1 MALEKQDANQVGFYK
16 AREASL
22 GVIAA
27 VLAWQTREPNSFD
40 DLGGEYTKVA
50 RRPFSPSRQRK
61 KGNVT
66 DLDVDGGYNEDLTQN
81 NMQTELEEFFFAA
94 LRETP
99 NVVIPADAYAKVFT
113 VVAATDVATIAG
125 GHGLATGD
133 GPFYVSSVTTL
144 PAGLVAATPY
154 WVTVTGANTYKFATS
169 KANALAPVNVD
180 VTDTGTGAHTM
191 TRAAVVDDADD
202 SVLVNAVPTGA
213 VAGAFLRM
221 SGFANP
227 ANNGVREIDSV
238 TASKIITVEE
248 LANEPTPP
256 LGAKV
261 QVVGYGFDIADLEM
275 EIIESSPGVIAGFKL
290 ITTAGDF
297 RIWSLVPGS
306 WLFIGGD
313 AANTSFATG
322 GEDVTGY
329 ARIALNGI
337 SADGKELTFDKATF
351 TPFDSDGAG
360 KSVAIYFSDVLKNE
374 EDPDLIV
381 RYSSIMERTL
391 GRDDDG
397 LQSEYLTGAVANE
410 MTWNSPLANLVNL
423 DLGYVGNRA
432 GVRKG
437 VDGPLARRVNNT
449 IARALGE
456 DPFNTTSNIFRLRMS
471 AINPDNMAPL
481 PFFAR
486 VTEWTM
492 TVANNV
498 SSAKAQGVLG
508 GFDVTVGNFDVDG
521 EFTAYFST
529 VEAIHAVQCNH
540 DVTFDAI
547 YAKQN
552 AGIYMDVP
560 LIGLGGGRLDI
571 EQDAAIMLPLETA
584 AAESPFG
591 HTLLVGWFPYLPTVA
606 MPFVEC

>member
-1 MALEKQDANQVGFYK
+1 MAAEKQDANLVGFFK

-27 VLAWQTREPNSFD
+27 VMAWQTREPNSFD

-50 RRPFSPSRQRK
+50 RRPFNPSRQRK

-81 NMQTELEEFFFAA
+81 NMQSELEEFFFAA
-94 LRETP
+94 LRKVPT
-99 NVVIPADAYAKVFT
+99 VDIPADAYAKVFT
-113 VVAATDVATIAG
+113 VNQATDVATIAG

-133 GPFYVSSVTTL
+133 GPFYVSSATTL
-144 PAGLVAATPY
+144 PAGLAALTPY
-154 WVTVTGANTYKFATS
+154 WVNVTGATTYKFSTTR
-169 KANALAPVNVD
+169 ANALANVAVD
-180 VTDTGTGAHTM
+180 ITDAGVGAHTM
-191 TRAAVVDDADD
+191 TRAAVVDDTDD
-202 SVLVNAVPTGA
+202 SYLVNAVP
-213 VAGAFLRM
+213 AGTIAGSILKA
-221 SGFANP
+221 SGFALP
-227 ANNGVREIDSV
+227 ANNGVKTVDSV
-238 TASKIITVEE
+238 TVSKIITVEE
-248 LANEPTPP
+248 LAAEAAPP
-256 LGAKV
+256 LGAKL
-261 QVVGYGFDIADLEM
+261 QVVGHGFAAGDLEM
-275 EIIESSPGVIAGFKL
+275 EIIESSPGIIAGFKL

-306 WLFIGGD
+306 WAFIGGD

-329 ARIALNGI
+329 ARIALDGI
-337 SADGKELTFDKATF
+337 SDDGKELTFDKATF
-351 TPFDSDGAG
+351 TPFDTDGAG
-360 KSVAIYFSDVLKNE
+360 KSVVMYFSDVLKNE
-374 EDPDLIV
+374 DDPDLIV

-391 GRDDDG
+391 GKDDDG
-397 LQSEYLTGAVANE
+397 TMSEYLTGSVANE

-423 DLGYVGNRA
+423 DMGYVGNRA

-437 VDGPLARRVNNT
+437 VDGPLCRRVNNT

-456 DPFNTTSNIFRLRMS
+456 DAFNTTSNIFRIRMS
-471 AINPDNMAPL
+471 AIDPANMAPL

-486 VTEWTM
+486 VTEWSM

-508 GFDVTVGNFDVDG
+508 GFDVTVGGFDVDG

-591 HTLLVGWFPYLPTVA
+591 HTLLVGWFNYLPTVA